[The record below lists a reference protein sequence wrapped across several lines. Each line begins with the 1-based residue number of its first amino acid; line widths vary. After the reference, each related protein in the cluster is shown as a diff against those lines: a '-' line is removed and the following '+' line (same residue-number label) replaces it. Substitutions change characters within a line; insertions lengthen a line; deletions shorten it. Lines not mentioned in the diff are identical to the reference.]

1 MCGARDHLATPF
13 TAHSPGGYAGA
24 RERHPTGA
32 GTQKGSRLPTL
43 RLIGPGRAGTSL
55 ATALR
60 RAGWQVDGTLGR
72 GEDVRGAAAG
82 VDLLVIATPDAA
94 IAEVAAAV
102 EPVETTVV
110 AHLAGSL
117 GLDVLAPHPRRAAV
131 HPLAALPDADLGADR
146 LAGGCWFAVAGD
158 ALARDVVAALGGRAI
173 EVADADRAT
182 YHAAA
187 CIASNHLV
195 ALLGQVERV
204 AATAGVPL
212 EAYLD
217 LVRATVDNVSALGPA
232 AALTGP
238 VARGDHATIERHLAA
253 LPAGERPAY
262 EAMADQA
269 RRLVVTPCA

>member
-1 MCGARDHLATPF
+1 M
-13 TAHSPGGYAGA
+13 
-24 RERHPTGA
+24 
-32 GTQKGSRLPTL
+32 KGSPLPTL

-55 ATALR
+55 ATALG
-60 RAGWQVDGTLGR
+60 RAGWRIDGALGR
-72 GEDVRGAAAG
+72 GDDVRGAAEA
-82 VDLLVIATPDAA
+82 VDLLVISTPDAA

-102 EPVETTVV
+102 EPVDSTVV

-117 GLDVLAPHPRRAAV
+117 GLDVLAPHSGRAAL

-146 LAGGCWFAVAGD
+146 LAAGCWFAVAGD
-158 ALARDVVAALGGRAI
+158 PIARRVVDDLGGRAI
-173 EVADADRAT
+173 EVGDGDRAA

-204 AATAGVPL
+204 AGGAGVPL

-217 LVRATVDNVSALGPA
+217 LVRSTVDNVAALGPA

-238 VARGDHATIERHLAA
+238 VARGDHATVQRHLDA
-253 LPAGERPAY
+253 LPPAERPAY
-262 EAMADQA
+262 EAVAA
-269 RRLVVTPCA
+269 LAKRLVVAPCG